1 MGRRLKGKEKEILDL
16 IGRMRGRV
24 GGEIRNG
31 GGKFFY
37 KKTKFSNKTLDKG
50 RKYFNIRS

>member
-37 KKTKFSNKTLDKG
+37 KKTNFSNKTLDKG

>member
-31 GGKFFY
+31 VESFFI
-37 KKTKFSNKTLDKG
+37 KKPTFRIKLWIKEG
-50 RKYFNIRS
+50 NILI